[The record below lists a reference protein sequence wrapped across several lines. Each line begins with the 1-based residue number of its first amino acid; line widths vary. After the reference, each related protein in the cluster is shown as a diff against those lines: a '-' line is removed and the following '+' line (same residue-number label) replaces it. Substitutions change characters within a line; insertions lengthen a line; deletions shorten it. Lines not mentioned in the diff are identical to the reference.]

1 MSGHDADIDN
11 ELPLEPAKAAQY
23 LLYVIAALVVTTLV
37 WAAVAKL
44 DRVTRGEGRVVPS
57 NHLQE
62 VQYLEGGIVN
72 EILVKPGQ
80 KVVKGDVLVR
90 LDPTQMNAQF
100 SQGQDGYQILAAR
113 IARLEAEASG
123 EDLVFPERVAVAP
136 QVLADERAFYN
147 ARLQEYLA
155 ARAVEEGKLADARAT
170 FDYATRAH
178 SLASQEY
185 SMIKPLVDKGIEP
198 EIELVRARQRMASA
212 EGEKQRAEIAVE
224 GAQSELER
232 IEKTRR
238 AQAADEL
245 AKARTEMAGVSGQ
258 LPALRDKVDRTDV
271 RAPINGIVNRV
282 LIATLGG
289 VVQPG
294 QTIVEIVPE
303 GETPLIEAK
312 IKPADIGFLH
322 VGQSARVKI
331 TAYDS
336 SVFGALPGV
345 IETISADAIEDPSNG
360 QRHFLITVRTN
371 DASFRARDRALP
383 IMPGMAAQ
391 VDVLNGK
398 RTVMAYL
405 LKPLAEISGNALRED

>member
-1 MSGHDADIDN
+1 MSERETDIDG
-11 ELPLEPAKAAQY
+11 ELPVEPARAAQY
-23 LLYVIAALVVTTLV
+23 LLYVIAALIVTTLV

-72 EILVKPGQ
+72 DILVKPGQ

-100 SQGQDGYQILAAR
+100 SQGQDGYHILAAR

-123 EDLVFPERVAVAP
+123 VELEFPEGIAAAP

-155 ARAVEEGKLADARAT
+155 ARTVEEGRLADARAT
-170 FDYATRAH
+170 LDYATRAY

-185 SMIKPLVDKGIEP
+185 SMIKPLVEKGIEP

-212 EGEKQRAEIAVE
+212 EGEKQRAEIAVK

-282 LIATLGG
+282 LISTLGG

-294 QTIVEIVPE
+294 ETIVEIVPE
-303 GETPLIEAK
+303 GETPLVEAK

-322 VGQSARVKI
+322 VGQAARVKI

-360 QRHFLITVRTN
+360 QRHFLITVRTTQAALR
-371 DASFRARDRALP
+371 ASDRALP